1 MKVGIRVTAV
11 SAAAVE
17 QRHRTVDR
25 YIDTAAVHA
34 REKGEEVNEK
44 RIFFFFSFTVFLLL
58 NSLLPQFTPNNTCRY
73 ECPFFFLFFLFF
85 SFLFATTVVGL
96 ENVKVTPLSLSQ
108 SLSF

>member
-1 MKVGIRVTAV
+1 MEVGIRVTAV

-58 NSLLPQFTPNNTCRY
+58 NSLLSQFTPNNTCRY
-73 ECPFFFLFFLFF
+73 ECPFFFFFFF

>member
-1 MKVGIRVTAV
+1 MEVGIRVTAV

-44 RIFFFFSFTVFLLL
+44 RNIFFFF
-58 NSLLPQFTPNNTCRY
+58 
-73 ECPFFFLFFLFF
+73 
-85 SFLFATTVVGL
+85 
-96 ENVKVTPLSLSQ
+96 LSLY
-108 SLSF
+108 FCC